1 MKKCKIFLKQR
12 VKHLVQLKSK
22 LIEKRVENSLKCF
35 ARRYEYVWGEF
46 LWKNM
51 ILFNM
56 VTDWNVNLL
65 MKKCLLGVKVK
76 QHSFTL
82 TPTFLSVIYI
92 YKCIYIYIYIY
103 IYILLYNIIY
113 IYSSISVLN
122 WSGALKLSLLLK
134 LTPGELEPSFPI
146 WSFFLFRL
154 LCIYKSTIH
163 STMESC
169 SPVWA
174 GGHSCY
180 LQF

>member
-82 TPTFLSVIYI
+82 TPTFLSVIYT
-92 YKCIYIYIYIY
+92 YKCIYIYI
-103 IYILLYNIIY
+103 LYFTVCFKLYLQTFTLKQSEIFLQIRGYNQHFY
-113 IYSSISVLN
+113 RRVLVRVFRAFLMLYYSVLQC
-122 WSGALKLSLLLK
+122 
-134 LTPGELEPSFPI
+134 I
-146 WSFFLFRL
+146 VFRV
-154 LCIYKSTIH
+154 KVTQQ
-163 STMESC
+163 TRVM
-169 SPVWA
+169 
-174 GGHSCY
+174 
-180 LQF
+180 